1 MTLTLVKLV
10 AIITGRPDSSPGHI
24 IQMIRGLLFAA
35 IIQIIEERQELSKM
49 IGPIMLSPNF
59 QKEVIDFWFHDQP
72 EQVVDYSKE
81 IILGFR
87 SLDWIMTN
95 SEGSI
100 GS

>member
-24 IQMIRGLLFAA
+24 IQMTRGLLFAA

-59 QKEVIDFWFHDQP
+59 QKEVIDFWFHDL
-72 EQVVDYSKE
+72 S
-81 IILGFR
+81 ILFNEFSQAIRPPPGER
-87 SLDWIMTN
+87 YPGCEN
-95 SEGSI
+95 RPH
-100 GS
+100 